1 MADYLGQ
8 RGVEAVKLE
17 AACGSAGSAMR
28 QGLLAVASGQI
39 DAALVIGVEKLTE
52 SLGRETTAALAT
64 AADADFEVEHGIT
77 FVGLNALI
85 MRRYMHE
92 FGYSH
97 RDFAPF
103 ALTAHANAA
112 GNPNALYRYAISER
126 DYERGREVA
135 DPIRL
140 YDCLLYTSRCV

>member
-1 MADYLGQ
+1 
-8 RGVEAVKLE
+8 
-17 AACGSAGSAMR
+17 
-28 QGLLAVASGQI
+28 
-39 DAALVIGVEKLTE
+39 
-52 SLGRETTAALAT
+52 
-64 AADADFEVEHGIT
+64 
-77 FVGLNALI
+77 

-140 YDCLLYTSRCV
+140 YDASPIGDGAAALLLLSLIHI